1 MFPAGLGSQ
10 KPGFANINHWQPCRP
25 STRFQ
30 QYVGVV
36 LCGTPLPLP
45 FVCEIHKLNCPGPLF
60 KNTLILRGACITTI
74 CLNLSLQPTELKE
87 KYYKR
92 SPWET
97 HFFWSSE
104 SNQTQDPN
112 ADDYDKY
119 SPLAEEWG
127 DCNDQDKIDAAEA
140 EAAVAEKKS

>member
-1 MFPAGLGSQ
+1 MWNPPTA
-10 KPGFANINHWQPCRP
+10 
-25 STRFQ
+25 
-30 QYVGVV
+30 
-36 LCGTPLPLP
+36 LP

-87 KYYKR
+87 KSYKR

>member
-10 KPGFANINHWQPCRP
+10 KPRFAN
-25 STRFQ
+25 Q
-30 QYVGVV
+30 QRLAGQKPGSNNIVGG
-36 LCGTPLPLP
+36 CSMWNPPTALP

-87 KYYKR
+87 KSYKR

>member
-10 KPGFANINHWQPCRP
+10 KPRFAN
-25 STRFQ
+25 Q
-30 QYVGVV
+30 QRLAGRNQVPTIIVGG
-36 LCGTPLPLP
+36 CSMWNPPTALP

-97 HFFWSSE
+97 HFFLKLWVK
-104 SNQTQDPN
+104 PN
-112 ADDYDKY
+112 
-119 SPLAEEWG
+119 SRSQCWWLWQVLPLGRGMRRLQRPRQNW
-127 DCNDQDKIDAAEA
+127 CREA